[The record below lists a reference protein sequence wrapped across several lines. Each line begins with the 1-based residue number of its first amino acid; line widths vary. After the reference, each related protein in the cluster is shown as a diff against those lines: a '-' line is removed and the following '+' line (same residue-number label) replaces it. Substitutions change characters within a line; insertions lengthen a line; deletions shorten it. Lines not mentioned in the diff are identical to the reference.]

1 MTDLSQRKCSV
12 CQNASGNRELEAA
25 EMMFGTRD
33 KFTYLEC
40 ASCGCLELLN
50 PPADLSRYYP
60 RNYYSMAKGKVDLW
74 LRYLLCPSITRYW
87 LGRVSPIGYLLG
99 RNRRRLPVLDWLE
112 RHGIRRGSSLLDV
125 GSGAGG
131 LLFFLRG
138 LGFNRLVGVDPFIA
152 SDLRFPGGITILK
165 RQLGEVEGS
174 FDYVVFNHSFEHMEA
189 PLEVLKHVRSLI
201 APGGRLIISTP
212 IAATFAWREYG
223 VDWVQLDAPRHLFIP
238 SVEGLKILAGQA
250 GLHVTDVVFN
260 STEFQFW
267 GSEQYRAGIPL
278 TDKRSYR
285 RSPRDSIFTPA
296 QIAVFTQRAD
306 ELNKS
311 ADGDTASFYL
321 EAS

>member
-1 MTDLSQRKCSV
+1 
-12 CQNASGNRELEAA
+12 
-25 EMMFGTRD
+25 MMFGTRD

-60 RNYYSMAKGKVDLW
+60 RNYYSMAKGNVDLW
-74 LRYLLCPSITRYW
+74 LRYLLCPSISRYW

-112 RHGIRRGSSLLDV
+112 RHGIRRGSQLLDV

-138 LGFNRLVGVDPFIA
+138 LGFKRLVGVDPFMA
-152 SDLRFPGGITILK
+152 ADLRFPGGITILK
-165 RQLGEVEGS
+165 RNLSDMTGS
-174 FDYVVFNHSFEHMEA
+174 FDYVVFNHSFEHMER
-189 PLEVLKHVRSLI
+189 PLDVLKQVRALL
-201 APGGRLIISTP
+201 APDGRLIISTP
-212 IAATFAWREYG
+212 IASSFAWREYG

-238 SVEGLKILAGQA
+238 SVEGLKMLAGQA
-250 GLHVTDVVFN
+250 GLRVTDVVYN

-285 RSPRDSIFTPA
+285 RSPHDSIFTPA
-296 QIAVFTQRAD
+296 QIAAFTQRAD
-306 ELNKS
+306 DLNRTGE
-311 ADGDTASFYL
+311 GDTASFYL